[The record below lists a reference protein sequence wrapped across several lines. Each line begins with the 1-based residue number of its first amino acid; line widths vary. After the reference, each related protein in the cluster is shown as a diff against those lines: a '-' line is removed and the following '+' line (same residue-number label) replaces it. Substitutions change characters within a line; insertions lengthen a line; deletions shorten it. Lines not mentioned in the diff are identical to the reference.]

1 MKNKKDPRHTTRII
15 VLQKLFTE
23 QFSEKLN
30 QNKKYIQPTLNN
42 IKEINE
48 NADYNDEM
56 YQDLYKSIK
65 NNKDKINKIIH
76 ENAPQWPID
85 KIKKID
91 LLILQIAV
99 QEGFLSKTVPP
110 KVAIDEAIE
119 LAKEFGGENS
129 GKFINGVLGGI
140 YEK

>member
-23 QFSEKLN
+23 QFSKELN
-30 QNKKYIQPTLNN
+30 KNEKYIQPTLS
-42 IKEINE
+42 
-48 NADYNDEM
+48 
-56 YQDLYKSIK
+56 SIT
-65 NNKDKINKIIH
+65 KINKNAEYNKKMYQNLYKEIKKNQNKLNDIIQ
-76 ENAPQWPID
+76 ENAPQWPIE

-99 QEGFLSKTVPP
+99 QEGFLHKTVPP

-129 GKFINGVLGGI
+129 AKFINGVLGGI